1 MSGGIVG
8 DLCARDLGVELTI
21 DDQLHG
27 TVHWTL
33 SGMLVEVTH
42 FRSASDQST
51 VVIQLFGGSPTVRM
65 TLSSSTGYTRASDDP
80 T

>member
-21 DDQLHG
+21 ADQVHG

-33 SGMLVEVTH
+33 SGTLVEVSHHGST
-42 FRSASDQST
+42 ADQST
-51 VVIQLFGGSPTVRM
+51 VVMQLFGGSPTVRM
-65 TLSSSTGYTRASDDP
+65 TLSSSTGYTRM
-80 T
+80 